1 LFVLA
6 LDLIRFEVQKM
17 KKLNDGSAIYSK
29 KIKVKKGTPFIKELE
44 IGENDVLLI
53 TITEQ

>member
-1 LFVLA
+1 
-6 LDLIRFEVQKM
+6 M

-29 KIKVKKGTPFIKELE
+29 KIKVKKGTPFTKELE